1 MPDMDAEDHF
11 RRLEFRDPG
20 RAQALRRT
28 LSKLCEE
35 IGENVSIMHV
45 CGSHEQSIAR
55 FGLRSLLPERLN
67 VIMGPG
73 CPVCVTDMP
82 EVDEAV
88 ALARQGITLATFGDM
103 YRVPGSVK
111 SLAQIKAEGADVRVV

>member
-1 MPDMDAEDHF
+1 MTGKVLEADF
-11 RRLEFRDPG
+11 RRLEFRDPA

-28 LSKLCEE
+28 LEKLCHE
-35 IGENVSIMHV
+35 IGEDVSIMHV
-45 CGSHEQSIAR
+45 CGSDEQSSAR
-55 FGLRSLLPERLN
+55 FGLRILLPENLN

-88 ALARQGITLATFGDM
+88 VLAQDGRIIATYGDM
-103 YRVPGSVK
+103 LKVPGTAK
-111 SLAQIKAEGADVRVV
+111 SLADAQA

>member
-1 MPDMDAEDHF
+1 MEN
-11 RRLEFRDPG
+11 RELLEQLKFRDPQRARELAAALAREVTAIG
-20 RAQALRRT
+20 RDP
-28 LSKLCEE
+28 
-35 IGENVSIMHV
+35 VSVLHV

-55 FGLRSLLPERLN
+55 FGLRAIFPRGLQ

-88 ALARQGITLATFGDM
+88 ALALAGHRVATYGDM
-103 YRVPGSVK
+103 VRVPGSVK
-111 SLAQIKAEGADVRVV
+111 SLGDAQGEGATV